1 MKYLVTGGSGFVGS
15 NYLHYVVNKY
25 PEDQFVCVDMLTY
38 AGNFNNIVSLLDKPN
53 FKFYKIDIRNAE
65 AIDTLFAKER
75 PDCVI
80 NFAAESHVD
89 NSIKNPTYFIGYV
102 FGSSPMVW
110 KVVRDWNKLPY
121 KTNTEKSKLDYY
133 STKNITPIAS
143 YENVVMKNK
152 GTEPYEQLN
161 SFVNKI
167 GENKI
172 KNTLFDSPALYM
184 YLSFI
189 LIGGIYLLTKSKD
202 IFIVYLPNMLNI
214 LIIFASTPIQDV
226 RYLYPNLL
234 LFYFLII
241 MLLGILQKRKEI
253 RIS

>member
-1 MKYLVTGGSGFVGS
+1 MIKLFYE
-15 NYLHYVVNKY
+15 K
-25 PEDQFVCVDMLTY
+25 EVDKLEESLQ
-38 AGNFNNIVSLLDKPN
+38 GIINN
-53 FKFYKIDIRNAE
+53 
-65 AIDTLFAKER
+65 
-75 PDCVI
+75 
-80 NFAAESHVD
+80 
-89 NSIKNPTYFIGYV
+89 
-102 FGSSPMVW
+102 
-110 KVVRDWNKLPY
+110 
-121 KTNTEKSKLDYY
+121 NTEKSKLDYY

-172 KNTLFDSPALYM
+172 TDTLFDSPALYM

-214 LIIFASTPIQDV
+214 LIVFFYIEI
-226 RYLYPNLL
+226 LL
-234 LFYFLII
+234 ILILLQRKHVFLFVL
-241 MLLGILQKRKEI
+241 E
-253 RIS
+253 